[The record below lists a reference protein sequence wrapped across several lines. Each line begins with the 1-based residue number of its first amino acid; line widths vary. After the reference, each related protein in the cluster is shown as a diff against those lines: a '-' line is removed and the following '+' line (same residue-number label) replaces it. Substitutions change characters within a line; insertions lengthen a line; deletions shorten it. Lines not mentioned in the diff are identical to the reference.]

1 MYNKVMVEIC
11 FTKMVASG
19 NDFIVIDN
27 RDGVIDVTPGLV
39 RKICQR
45 KFGIGANG
53 VLIVERSKLADFRM
67 RIINSD
73 GSEAEMCGNGGRCIA
88 RFAQIKEI
96 AKNKMKFETL
106 AGIILAEVTNN
117 RVKVKLTDP
126 LNLFLNKKIRIKD
139 KELTVHCL
147 NTGVP
152 HAVLILDE
160 IEKVEVVESGK
171 QIRWHQDFAPAGT
184 NVNFIQVIDNQ
195 TIKIRTYERGVEDE
209 TLACGTGS
217 AASACISSI
226 LELAKPPV
234 KMITKSGEI
243 LEIDFEKDKEVI
255 TNLYLTGDV
264 QIVYEG
270 VIMEVKT

>member
-1 MYNKVMVEIC
+1 MVEIC